1 MVFVRLTDSYAVVDD
16 ETGLRLENR
25 AQDRE
30 RTWWRLS
37 LGQDV
42 INFTAQADV
51 IPSPDPSAAARTY
64 LFKVDGPHGSDLRL
78 GVDRSHDAI
87 RRRIE
92 QALRGW
98 VETSPANRGLR
109 LGVVFEHTG

>member
-1 MVFVRLTDSYAVVDD
+1 MAFVRLTDSYAVVDD
-16 ETGLRLENR
+16 ETGLCLENQ

-37 LGQDV
+37 LGLDV
-42 INFTAQADV
+42 ISFTAQSDV
-51 IPSPDPSAAARTY
+51 IPSPDPSAVDRTY
-64 LFKVDGPHGSDLRL
+64 LFKVDGPYGSDLRL

-98 VETSPANRGLR
+98 VETSPANRGLY
-109 LGVVFEHTG
+109 LSVMFEHAC